1 MLTYFS
7 EHASTIWCLLWSHTK
22 LSIIPVVIGLVV
34 SLPLGW
40 VAARFNWSY
49 PPIVSIAGLLY
60 TIPSLVLFVVMP
72 GILGTRIL
80 DVVNVI
86 VALSVYAVALLVRV
100 VADGLRSVPL
110 DTKQAATAMG
120 YKPVGR
126 FFAVELPMAVPV
138 IAAGVR
144 VAVVSNVSLVA
155 VATLIGTQQLGS
167 LISDGLAASQSGGP
181 WQGPLFIGIILA
193 VLLALVLDLVVQ
205 LLTRAL
211 TPWRR
216 AVGKS

>member
-1 MLTYFS
+1 MFSYFGDHQS
-7 EHASTIWCLLWSHTK
+7 EIWGLFWSHTK
-22 LSIIPVVIGLVV
+22 LSVIPVIIGLIV

-40 VAARFNWSY
+40 VAARFKWSY

-72 GILGTRIL
+72 GILGTKIL
-80 DVVNVI
+80 DVINVI

-100 VADGLRSVPL
+100 VADGLKSVPFE
-110 DTKQAATAMG
+110 TKQAATAMG

-126 FFAVELPMAVPV
+126 FFAVELPLAIPV

-167 LISDGLAASQSGGP
+167 LINDGLGASQTGGP
-181 WQGPLFIGIILA
+181 WQDPLFIGIILA
-193 VLLALVLDLVVQ
+193 VVLALILDTIVQ
-205 LLTRAL
+205 LLTRTL

-216 AVGKS
+216 AEAKR

>member
-1 MLTYFS
+1 MFSYFS
-7 EHASTIWCLLWSHTK
+7 DHASDIAGLLWAHTK
-22 LSIIPVVIGLVV
+22 LSVIPVLIGLVV
-34 SLPLGW
+34 ALPLGW
-40 VAARFNWSY
+40 VAARYRWSY
-49 PPIVSIAGLLY
+49 PPLVSIAGLLY

-80 DVVNVI
+80 DVVNVV
-86 VALSVYAVALLVRV
+86 VALTVYAVALLVRV
-100 VADGLRSVPL
+100 VADGLRSVPA

-120 YKPVGR
+120 YKPAGR
-126 FFAVELPMAVPV
+126 FFAVELPLAVPV

-167 LISDGLAASQSGGP
+167 LINDGLAASQTGGP
-181 WQGPLFIGIILA
+181 WQSPLFIGIILA
-193 VLLALVLDLVVQ
+193 VLLALVLDVLVQVI
-205 LLTRAL
+205 TRSL

-216 AVGKS
+216 AVARR

>member
-1 MLTYFS
+1 MFAYFS
-7 EHASTIWCLLWSHTK
+7 DHSAQIWALLWSHTQ
-22 LSIIPVVIGLVV
+22 LSVIPVIVGLAL

-40 VAARFNWSY
+40 VAARYRWSY

-60 TIPSLVLFVVMP
+60 TIPSLVLFVVLP
-72 GILGTRIL
+72 GLLHTKIL
-80 DVVNVI
+80 DTVNVI
-86 VALSVYAVALLVRV
+86 IALTVYAVALLVRV

-120 YKPVGR
+120 YRPAGR
-126 FFAVELPMAVPV
+126 FFAVELPLAVPV

-155 VATLIGTQQLGS
+155 VATLIGTQQLGT
-167 LISDGLAASQSGGP
+167 LITDGLAASQSGGP
-181 WQGPLFIGIILA
+181 WQSPLFIGIILA
-193 VLLALVLDLVVQ
+193 VLLALVLDVVVQ
-205 LLTRAL
+205 FATRVL

-216 AVGKS
+216 AVGRS

>member
-7 EHASTIWCLLWSHTK
+7 DHSAQIWGLLWSHFK
-22 LSIIPVVIGLVV
+22 LSVIPVLIGLVLA
-34 SLPLGW
+34 LPLGW
-40 VAARFNWSY
+40 VAARFRWSY

-80 DVVNVI
+80 DVINVI
-86 VALSVYAVALLVRV
+86 VALTVYAVALLVRV
-100 VADGLRSVPL
+100 VADGLRSVSPE
-110 DTKQAATAMG
+110 TKQAATAMG
-120 YKPVGR
+120 YKSAGR
-126 FFAVELPMAVPV
+126 FFAVELPLAVPV

-167 LISDGLAASQSGGP
+167 LINDGLGASQTGGP
-181 WQGPLFIGIILA
+181 WQSPLFIGIILA
-193 VLLALVLDLVVQ
+193 VLLALVLDVVVQ
-205 LLTRAL
+205 LITRSL

-216 AVGKS
+216 AVSR

>member
-1 MLTYFS
+1 MFAYFS
-7 EHASTIWCLLWSHTK
+7 DHSAQIWALLWSHSQ
-22 LSIIPVVIGLVV
+22 LSVIPVIVGLAL

-40 VAARFNWSY
+40 VAARYRWSY

-60 TIPSLVLFVVMP
+60 TIPSLVLFVVLP
-72 GILGTRIL
+72 GLLHTKIL
-80 DVVNVI
+80 DTVNVI
-86 VALSVYAVALLVRV
+86 IALTVYAVALLVRV

-120 YKPVGR
+120 YRPAGR
-126 FFAVELPMAVPV
+126 FFAVELPLAVPV

-155 VATLIGTQQLGS
+155 VATLIGTQQLGT
-167 LISDGLAASQSGGP
+167 LITDGLAASQSGGP
-181 WQGPLFIGIILA
+181 WQSPLFIGIILA
-193 VLLALVLDLVVQ
+193 VLLALVLDVVVQ
-205 LLTRAL
+205 FATRVL

-216 AVGKS
+216 AVGRS